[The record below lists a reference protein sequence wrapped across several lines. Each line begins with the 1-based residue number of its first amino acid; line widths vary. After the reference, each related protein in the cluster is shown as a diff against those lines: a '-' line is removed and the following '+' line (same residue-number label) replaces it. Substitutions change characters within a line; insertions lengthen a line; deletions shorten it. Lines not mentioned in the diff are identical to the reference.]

1 MRTSKLAR
9 RVGAVARMTRLV
21 PVLLLVAGCND
32 GGGAPRPLQT
42 PSTSLA
48 SSASTTIA
56 ATPPPSPPP
65 TVAASATSTPRA
77 ASPGPSPIVDA
88 TGFSRTGWKT
98 DFSKHTV
105 PLSEIQSGGPPRD
118 GIPPIDRP
126 SFVEPS
132 AAAAWLAD
140 NEPVVVYE
148 ENGDARAYPLQ
159 ILIWHEIVN
168 DTVGGRPVAITFCP
182 LCNTAIAFDRRLAG
196 VTYDFGT
203 TGNLRR
209 SDLVMWDRQ
218 TESWWQQI
226 TGEAIVG
233 ELAGAHLTPVPAA
246 IQSFAAFRTAFPTGQ
261 VLSRETGFRR
271 DYGRNPYV
279 GYDDVASSPFLYSGP
294 SDGRLP
300 PMARVVTVAL
310 NGDAVAYPFSHL
322 EQRGVTQDVVGG
334 TPIVILFQ
342 KGTASALD
350 AGRIAGSR
358 DVGAA
363 GVFEPLVAGRA
374 LTFRAEGGRLLDD
387 ETASEWDALGRATAG
402 PLAGQRL
409 RPVVHANH
417 FWFAMAAFYP
427 NVRIW
432 QPG

>member
-1 MRTSKLAR
+1 MRPATVSRRHLMAGALLGLFGLGCSRAGEAAR
-9 RVGAVARMTRLV
+9 SAPGVTA
-21 PVLLLVAGCND
+21 PAG
-32 GGGAPRPLQT
+32 P
-42 PSTSLA
+42 
-48 SSASTTIA
+48 A
-56 ATPPPSPPP
+56 ATQVAAPTPPSSLTTTSAPA
-65 TVAASATSTPRA
+65 AASLTTTPRA
-77 ASPGPSPIVDA
+77 ASGAGHPAADA
-88 TGFSRTGWKT
+88 FLFSRSGWKT
-98 DFSKHTV
+98 DFSKHIV

-118 GIPPIDRP
+118 GIPPIDQP
-126 SFVEPS
+126 TFVAP
-132 AAAAWLAD
+132 AAATAWLAD
-140 NEPVVVYE
+140 NEPVVIYE

-168 DTVGGRPVAITFCP
+168 DTVGGRPVTVTFCP
-182 LCNTAIAFDRRLAG
+182 LCNTAIAFDRRLDG

-233 ELAGAHLTPVPAA
+233 DLVGARLTPVPAA
-246 IQSFAAFRTAFPTGQ
+246 IQSFAAFRAAFPGGQ

-279 GYDDVASSPFLYSGP
+279 GYDDVSSSPFLYAGP
-294 SDGRLP
+294 SAGRLP

-310 NGDAVAYPFSHL
+310 NGEAAAYSFAQL
-322 EQRGVTQDVVGG
+322 EQRGVAQDRVGG
-334 TPIVILFQ
+334 VPVVILYQ

-358 DVGAA
+358 DIGAA
-363 GVFEPLVAGRA
+363 GVFEPAVEGRA
-374 LTFRAEGGRLLDD
+374 LTFRSDGGRLLDQ
-387 ETASEWDALGRATAG
+387 ETGSEWDALGRAVAG

-409 RPVVHANH
+409 QPVVHANH

-432 QPG
+432 QPE

>member
-1 MRTSKLAR
+1 VLRAW
-9 RVGAVARMTRLV
+9 VGAL
-21 PVLLLVAGCND
+21 LLLVAGCP
-32 GGGAPRPLQT
+32 GV
-42 PSTSLA
+42 
-48 SSASTTIA
+48 SASASPTQASAPVTVLA
-56 ATPPPSPPP
+56 PDQTVDVRPPLPP
-65 TVAASATSTPRA
+65 TSVPRTSTPVSTSHAA
-77 ASPGPSPIVDA
+77 ASIESPISNALQV
-88 TGFSRTGWKT
+88 SRTGWKT
-98 DFSKHTV
+98 DFSTHTV
-105 PLSEIQSGGPPRD
+105 PLWEIQSGGPPRD

-126 SFVEPS
+126 SFVEPDE
-132 AAAAWLAD
+132 AGAWLAD

-148 ENGDARAYPLQ
+148 EHGDARAYPLQ

-168 DTVGGRPVAITFCP
+168 DTVGGRPVTITFCP
-182 LCNTAIAFDRRLAG
+182 LCNTAIAFDRRLDG

-233 ELAGAHLTPVPAA
+233 ELAGARLTPVPAA
-246 IQSFAAFRTAFPTGQ
+246 IQSFAAFRAAYPSGR

-271 DYGRNPYV
+271 YYGRNPYV
-279 GYDDVASSPFLYSGP
+279 GYDDIASSPFLYSGP

-310 NGDAVAYPFSHL
+310 NGEAAAYPFSHL
-322 EQRGVTQDVVGG
+322 EQRGAIRDTVGG
-334 TPIVILFQ
+334 TPIVVLFQ

-358 DVGAA
+358 DIGAA
-363 GVFEPLVAGRA
+363 GVFEPLVEGRA
-374 LTFRAEGGRLLDD
+374 LTFRAEGGRLLDI
-387 ETASEWDALGRATAG
+387 ETGSEWDALGRAVAG

-409 RPVVHANH
+409 RPIVHANH

-427 NVRIW
+427 NVRVW
-432 QPG
+432 QPE

>member
-1 MRTSKLAR
+1 MAE
-9 RVGAVARMTRLV
+9 A
-21 PVLLLVAGCND
+21 
-32 GGGAPRPLQT
+32 LQ
-42 PSTSLA
+42 
-48 SSASTTIA
+48 
-56 ATPPPSPPP
+56 
-65 TVAASATSTPRA
+65 V
-77 ASPGPSPIVDA
+77 
-88 TGFSRTGWKT
+88 SRSGWRT

-132 AAAAWLAD
+132 AASAWLAD

-168 DTVGGRPVAITFCP
+168 DTVGGRPVTVTFCP
-182 LCNTAIAFDRRLAG
+182 LCNTAIAFDRRLDG
-196 VTYDFGT
+196 VTYDVGT

-226 TGEAIVG
+226 SGEAIVG
-233 ELAGAHLTPVPAA
+233 ELAGARLTPVPAA
-246 IQSFAAFRTAFPTGQ
+246 IQSFVAFRAAFPTGR

-294 SDGRLP
+294 ADGRLP

-310 NGDAVAYPFSHL
+310 NGEAAAYPFSHL
-322 EQRGVTQDVVGG
+322 EQRGVVQDTVGG

-358 DVGAA
+358 DIGAA
-363 GVFEPLVAGRA
+363 GVFEPIVEAQA
-374 LTFRAEGGRLLDD
+374 LTFRSEGGRLLDGQ
-387 ETASEWDALGRATAG
+387 TGSEWAALGRAAAG
-402 PLAGQRL
+402 PLAGRRL
-409 RPVVHANH
+409 RPIVHANH

-427 NVRIW
+427 DVRIW
-432 QPG
+432 QPE

>member
-1 MRTSKLAR
+1 M
-9 RVGAVARMTRLV
+9 
-21 PVLLLVAGCND
+21 
-32 GGGAPRPLQT
+32 
-42 PSTSLA
+42 
-48 SSASTTIA
+48 
-56 ATPPPSPPP
+56 AT
-65 TVAASATSTPRA
+65 
-77 ASPGPSPIVDA
+77 
-88 TGFSRTGWKT
+88 
-98 DFSKHTV
+98 
-105 PLSEIQSGGPPRD
+105 
-118 GIPPIDRP
+118 
-126 SFVEPS
+126 
-132 AAAAWLAD
+132 
-140 NEPVVVYE
+140 
-148 ENGDARAYPLQ
+148 RAYPLQ

-168 DTVGGRPVAITFCP
+168 DTVGGRPVTVTFCP
-182 LCNTAIAFDRRLAG
+182 LCNTAIAFDRRLDG

-233 ELAGAHLTPVPAA
+233 TLAGSRLTPVPAA
-246 IQSFAAFRTAFPTGQ
+246 IQSFSAFRASFPTGQ

-279 GYDDVASSPFLYSGP
+279 GYDDIASSPFLYSGP
-294 SDGRLP
+294 ADGRLP

-310 NGDAVAYPFSHL
+310 NGEAAAYPFALL
-322 EQRGVTQDVVGG
+322 EQYGAVHDSVGG

-358 DVGAA
+358 DIGAA
-363 GVFEPLVAGRA
+363 GVFAPTVESRA
-374 LTFRAEGGRLLDD
+374 LTFRAEGGRLLDN
-387 ETASEWDALGRATAG
+387 ETNSEWDALGRAVAG

-409 RPVVHANH
+409 QPIVHANH

-427 NVRIW
+427 EVRVW
-432 QPG
+432 QPE

>member
-1 MRTSKLAR
+1 MAG
-9 RVGAVARMTRLV
+9 VV
-21 PVLLLVAGCND
+21 PVLLLVVGCGD
-32 GGGAPRPLQT
+32 GGATARSPQTSSTAPTSVASRAIEATPLPT
-42 PSTSLA
+42 APPP
-48 SSASTTIA
+48 TIA
-56 ATPPPSPPP
+56 AP
-65 TVAASATSTPRA
+65 AASTPRA
-77 ASPGPSPIVDA
+77 ASSVEAPILDA

-126 SFVEPS
+126 SFVEPA

-148 ENGDARAYPLQ
+148 ETGDARAYPLQ

-168 DTVGGRPVAITFCP
+168 DMVGGRPVTITFCP
-182 LCNTAIAFDRRLAG
+182 LCNTAIAFDRRLDG
-196 VTYDFGT
+196 VVYDFGT

-209 SDLVMWDRQ
+209 SDLVMWDRR

-233 ELAGAHLTPVPAA
+233 ELAGARLPPVPAA
-246 IQSFAAFRTAFPTGQ
+246 IQSFAAFRAAYPTGQ

-310 NGDAVAYPFSHL
+310 NGEAAAYPFSPL
-322 EQRGVTQDVVGG
+322 EQRGVIRDVVGG
-334 TPIVILFQ
+334 TPIVVLFQ

-363 GVFEPLVAGRA
+363 GVFEPLVEGRA
-374 LTFRAEGGRLLDD
+374 LTFCAEGGRLLDS
-387 ETASEWDALGRATAG
+387 ETGSEWDALGRAVAG
-402 PLAGQRL
+402 PLAGHRL

-427 NVRIW
+427 DVRIW
-432 QPG
+432 RPE

>member
-1 MRTSKLAR
+1 MRPRLSSRRQFVIGTVLGLFGVGCTSAGVAAPSESPPLA
-9 RVGAVARMTRLV
+9 AVAPASTQAAE
-21 PVLLLVAGCND
+21 PT
-32 GGGAPRPLQT
+32 APPT
-42 PSTSLA
+42 PASAPPTAPPAA
-48 SSASTTIA
+48 SS
-56 ATPPPSPPP
+56 
-65 TVAASATSTPRA
+65 VE
-77 ASPGPSPIVDA
+77 SPIADA
-88 TGFSRTGWKT
+88 LQVSRSGWKT

-118 GIPPIDRP
+118 GIPPIDQP
-126 SFVEPS
+126 AFVEPIT
-132 AAAAWLAD
+132 AATWLAD

-168 DTVGGRPVAITFCP
+168 DTVGGRPVTVTFCP
-182 LCNTAIAFDRRLAG
+182 LCNTAIAFDRRLDG

-233 ELAGAHLTPVPAA
+233 EMAGARLTPVPAA
-246 IQSFAAFRTAFPTGQ
+246 IQGFAAFRAAFPSGR

-279 GYDDVASSPFLYSGP
+279 GYDDISNSPFLYSGP

-310 NGDAVAYPFSHL
+310 NGEAAAYPFNHL
-322 EQRGVTQDVVGG
+322 EQLGVVQDTVGG
-334 TPIVILFQ
+334 TLIVILFQ

-358 DVGAA
+358 DIGAA
-363 GVFEPLVAGRA
+363 GVFAPTLEGRL
-374 LTFRAEGGRLLDD
+374 LTFRDEGGRLLDN
-387 ETASEWDALGRATAG
+387 ETGSEWDALGRAIAG

-409 RPVVHANH
+409 RAIVHANH

-427 NVRIW
+427 EVRVW
-432 QPG
+432 QPE

>member
-1 MRTSKLAR
+1 MKPRLSSR
-9 RVGAVARMTRLV
+9 RQFVIGMVLSLVSVGCT
-21 PVLLLVAGCND
+21 
-32 GGGAPRPLQT
+32 
-42 PSTSLA
+42 
-48 SSASTTIA
+48 SASAAAPAAQAPDPTPAPATTRPPQPTSA
-56 ATPPPSPPP
+56 PPTATPLP
-65 TVAASATSTPRA
+65 TPRA
-77 ASPGPSPIVDA
+77 ASSVESPIADA
-88 TGFSRTGWKT
+88 LQVSRSGWKT

-118 GIPPIDRP
+118 GIPPIDQP
-126 SFVEPS
+126 AFVTPE

-140 NEPVVVYE
+140 DEPVVVYE

-168 DTVGGRPVAITFCP
+168 DTVGGRPVTVTFCP
-182 LCNTAIAFDRRLAG
+182 LCNTAIAFDRRLDG

-233 ELAGAHLTPVPAA
+233 ELAGARLTPVPAA
-246 IQSFAAFRTAFPTGQ
+246 IQSFAAFRAAFPVGQ
-261 VLSRETGFRR
+261 VLSRETGFNRA
-271 DYGRNPYV
+271 YGRNPYV
-279 GYDDVASSPFLYSGP
+279 GYDDIASSPFLYSGP
-294 SDGRLP
+294 ADGRLP

-310 NGDAVAYPFSHL
+310 NGEAAAYPFSHL
-322 EQRGVTQDVVGG
+322 EQHGVVHDSVGG
-334 TPIVILFQ
+334 TPIVVLFQ

-358 DVGAA
+358 DIGAA
-363 GVFEPLVAGRA
+363 GVFAPTIEGRA
-374 LTFRAEGGRLLDD
+374 LTFRNDGGRLLDN
-387 ETASEWDALGRATAG
+387 ETNSEWDALGRAVTG

-409 RPVVHANH
+409 QPIVHANH

-427 NVRIW
+427 EVRVW
-432 QPG
+432 QPE